1 MEELEKRFFI
11 FPQVEIDMRFFSA
24 QPHKVSA
31 LDSEDLYVM
40 SSYRDTAPQNIGY
53 FFSLPERTIRALAI
67 LVGGLVF
74 EATEVLLPGWLRRS
88 RLYQATIG
96 GLLRIAIELVGGL
109 SGVLPPDDMD
119 SQEFAMRKAAGTGIE
134 LAGFLAI
141 GWSPIWLFAVAADI
155 TGGTRTYLGAL
166 VAELQRE
173 GILPENADIASVEQ
187 LLYTLEGTSGQMVEM
202 VDVPP
207 LNVGD
212 LRTSWGELKRN
223 ATDLPD
229 ASSLAR
235 LYEDLQHVA
244 KQEEQSLQSISSLIA
259 LGAARAGVKVG
270 QTHVFDYYQDA
281 LRTINKEGLPVYAK
295 RVSRPYLTAAKSHF
309 NPQRIT
315 YTERLLQRV

>member
-1 MEELEKRFFI
+1 MTSIR
-11 FPQVEIDMRFFSA
+11 Q
-24 QPHKVSA
+24 
-31 LDSEDLYVM
+31 
-40 SSYRDTAPQNIGY
+40 TAEPNIG
-53 FFSLPERTIRALAI
+53 FIISLPERTLRALAVF
-67 LVGGLVF
+67 LGGLVH
-74 EATEVLLPGWLRRS
+74 ETAEVLLPGWMRRS

-109 SGVLPPDDMD
+109 SGVLPSDDMD
-119 SQEFAMRKAAGTGIE
+119 IQEFSMRKAAGTGVE
-134 LAGFLAI
+134 LAGFLAM
-141 GWSPIWLFAVAADI
+141 GLSPIWLFAATADI

-166 VAELQRE
+166 VTELQLE
-173 GILPENADIASVEQ
+173 GILPENADIASVEE
-187 LLYTLEGTSGQMVEM
+187 LLNTLEGTSGQMVEM

-229 ASSLAR
+229 TSRLAS
-235 LYEDLQHVA
+235 LYDDLQLVA
-244 KQEEQSLQSISSLIA
+244 KREEQSLQSVSSLIA
-259 LGAARAGVKVG
+259 LGAARAGVQVG

-281 LRTINKEGLPVYAK
+281 LRTINKEGLPVYAR
-295 RVSRPYLTAAKSHF
+295 RVARPYLAVAKSHF

>member
-1 MEELEKRFFI
+1 MQKLEKRFFI
-11 FPQVEIDMRFFSA
+11 FPQVEIDMRLFSA
-24 QPHKVSA
+24 QLHKVSA

-53 FFSLPERTIRALAI
+53 FLSLPERTIRALAV

-74 EATEVLLPGWLRRS
+74 EATEVLLPGWLRQS

-96 GLLRIAIELVGGL
+96 GLLRIAIELAGGL
-109 SGVLPPDDMD
+109 SGVLPSDDMD
-119 SQEFAMRKAAGTGIE
+119 IQEFTMRKAAGTGIE

-173 GILPENADIASVEQ
+173 GILPENADITSVEQ

-212 LRTSWGELKRN
+212 LRTSWGDLKRN

-229 ASSLAR
+229 ASNLAR
-235 LYEDLQHVA
+235 LYEDLQHV
-244 KQEEQSLQSISSLIA
+244 
-259 LGAARAGVKVG
+259 R
-270 QTHVFDYYQDA
+270 
-281 LRTINKEGLPVYAK
+281 
-295 RVSRPYLTAAKSHF
+295 SRKSNRCSPYH
-309 NPQRIT
+309 R
-315 YTERLLQRV
+315 